1 MKYEKIIETQFNDKK
16 IEYGFVNGNNTIVF
30 IKVGQDGS
38 IYGYENK
45 YLKMAHILN
54 KNKGYSVIVSPNPF
68 DGQNPLD
75 DAMEVIEKYL
85 KDNNLKDYKIY
96 YFGHSNGARIGI
108 TWGYMYPKIKRMICV
123 NSPIFI
129 NWHKLKTGLQSSNNQ
144 DIYLIYGQY
153 DQSARYT
160 ELLNPLLS
168 DRISLK
174 VIDGADHN
182 FTNMIDDFIQLPM
195 IYFNN

>member
-1 MKYEKIIETQFNDKK
+1 MIKK